1 MYPPETEGNESLF
14 LLKQDVS
21 EDGDD
26 NGIVQNISP
35 ELKQPQTERLA
46 RPKKKTQKG
55 RLFKGLQWTNVVATG
70 IKSVHPFYSFGF
82 TINTSQARSKT
93 AVFSCKAYCRFKD
106 CPVTVTVEVKDEK
119 TLKADVLFQGG
130 EVCHNT
136 KEIKTRP
143 VRGHSRDE
151 IAEQLETKM
160 PRSLYLDSLNK
171 IPEKAFQAGCRDEA
185 PSKEVLKNI
194 AWSHRKK
201 DRPHLNE
208 MASLQILIDRQ
219 QGLPNEVLQRVLLH
233 PKGIMLW
240 SQKTLIVFYQWCK
253 DDIVYFDATGSII
266 SKDNASATPYYVYE
280 IIVRNPFKGS
290 SPLPTATFVTCDHT
304 TASVT
309 YFVQAFQT
317 ELTRMY
323 GSRAN
328 KRPVMIIC
336 DGSLVLLQSI
346 AITFCR
352 ASLEDLL
359 ERYFQVITGQ
369 LDTDNFNIPILHR
382 CLSHIMKN
390 AKDLCK
396 KRLEKHYKFGMHI
409 FGLLACSSNL
419 KDFDG
424 IILSA
429 TVVFKSPCSGPE
441 VQKHLQNLKLLINQT
456 GNGDDEEKDII
467 PEDYKECCLET
478 LDGMAKDQRMAFSLN
493 KQNYTEDNCTQG
505 IMEKSQWDLKRIRFD
520 GKRLTRLDDFVL
532 IYQRKHDGLL
542 REYGDVVKKRKSY
555 RVETEKWK
563 KISRKQKG
571 FYVTPQMGKQVKQ
584 DYQEEPP
591 DLDVPTEQTEA
602 VTTQSTEDIEG
613 WDLQNNSRKVQEEE
627 KGNTLD
633 KLQVTALWKRKETE
647 VVVAVIPSQIKGN
660 NFIVHHSELKPL
672 EPHQWLTGEVNFDNY
687 QAIVWFVNVGN
698 VHWKFL
704 YLSKADSFLYLVD
717 PARNTRELEESK
729 VAAQKFREFFKMRRT
744 AINKTDWVDIKLQG
758 EVVKHPVQK
767 DTNCCGVIVI
777 LMAKAFME
785 PFPKKTRHDI

>member
-1 MYPPETEGNESLF
+1 
-14 LLKQDVS
+14 
-21 EDGDD
+21 
-26 NGIVQNISP
+26 
-35 ELKQPQTERLA
+35 
-46 RPKKKTQKG
+46 
-55 RLFKGLQWTNVVATG
+55 
-70 IKSVHPFYSFGF
+70 
-82 TINTSQARSKT
+82 
-93 AVFSCKAYCRFKD
+93 
-106 CPVTVTVEVKDEK
+106 
-119 TLKADVLFQGG
+119 
-130 EVCHNT
+130 
-136 KEIKTRP
+136 
-143 VRGHSRDE
+143 
-151 IAEQLETKM
+151 M

-467 PEDYKECCLET
+467 PEDYKTAIVHSSVKQHFAEVIASAHLDVTGPPNVYHAPAFISSLSKYFLPHAT
-478 LDGMAKDQRMAFSLN
+478 LWSGMLLGDLGRHGKGSAYGFLSKRYNHVSQLN

-672 EPHQWLTGEVNFDNY
+672 EPHQWLTGEIIECALLVIACKLDLASKVNFDNY

-729 VAAQKFREFFKMRRT
+729 VAAQKFR
-744 AINKTDWVDIKLQG
+744 
-758 EVVKHPVQK
+758 
-767 DTNCCGVIVI
+767 
-777 LMAKAFME
+777 
-785 PFPKKTRHDI
+785 